1 MKNDIVLFGSAS
13 CHKTKYYM
21 QFLKDLDLPF
31 TFKDVIVNEDYAKEL
46 IALYET
52 RKLNFPTL
60 LLGKK
65 KLRNPS
71 NFALMKWLKK
81 LDYITNTPGITS

>member
-1 MKNDIVLFGSAS
+1 MIG
-13 CHKTKYYM
+13 
-21 QFLKDLDLPF
+21 
-31 TFKDVIVNEDYAKEL
+31 NEDYAKEL

-52 RKLNFPTL
+52 KRLNFPTL

-81 LDYITNTPGITS
+81 LDYIANIPGVTS